1 MAIWSRKLKRIGYPA
16 TVRHEVIKTACEKWE
31 KMCDDEDS
39 GIRPIFRPRGWREKK
54 RRLQKER
61 MATNWH
67 QRDSK
72 QASAP
77 LILDPTA
84 GSLTRDARDVC
95 AKFEQVSG
103 MRVSVVE
110 RAGQAI
116 KHLAKSE
123 PLKRK
128 GCGREKCFPCRTGG
142 GNCEK
147 NGVAYRVR
155 CETCRRAGK
164 MTEYEGESGYNG
176 FTRGCEHEDAVRL
189 GDQNNALYKHCV
201 LEHGGAK
208 AEFSMRALASYQ
220 SCLVRQ
226 VNEAVRIGRSKAECI
241 MNSKAEFHQAPLV
254 RVVPVVGLE
263 QEQGEREERRSRV
276 GRGG

>member
-1 MAIWSRKLKRIGYPA
+1 M
-16 TVRHEVIKTACEKWE
+16 RHEVIKTACEKWE

-39 GIRPIFRPRGWREKK
+39 GVRPIFRPRGWREKK

-116 KHLAKSE
+116 KHLVKSE
-123 PLKRK
+123 PLTEEK
-128 GCGREKCFPCRTGG
+128 GMWTWEMLNLWWK
-142 GNCEK
+142 
-147 NGVAYRVR
+147 
-155 CETCRRAGK
+155 
-164 MTEYEGESGYNG
+164 
-176 FTRGCEHEDAVRL
+176 L
-189 GDQNNALYKHCV
+189 
-201 LEHGGAK
+201 
-208 AEFSMRALASYQ
+208 
-220 SCLVRQ
+220 
-226 VNEAVRIGRSKAECI
+226 
-241 MNSKAEFHQAPLV
+241 
-254 RVVPVVGLE
+254 
-263 QEQGEREERRSRV
+263 
-276 GRGG
+276 

>member
-1 MAIWSRKLKRIGYPA
+1 MGSF
-16 TVRHEVIKTACEKWE
+16 
-31 KMCDDEDS
+31 D
-39 GIRPIFRPRGWREKK
+39 
-54 RRLQKER
+54 
-61 MATNWH
+61 
-67 QRDSK
+67 
-72 QASAP
+72 
-77 LILDPTA
+77 LILILKA
-84 GSLTRDARDVC
+84 SL
-95 AKFEQVSG
+95 KQVSG

-189 GDQNNALYKHCV
+189 GDQDNALYKHCV
-201 LEHGGAK
+201 REHGGAK

-226 VNEAVRIGRSKAECI
+226 VNEAVRIGGSKAECI

-263 QEQGEREERRSRV
+263 QEQSVREARRSRKEEEEDDLAQQICHQFRV
-276 GRGG
+276 VVVSGR